1 MLLFLSKKA
10 MSTEAYRDGNNWS
23 MTSTLWLF
31 FTLLP
36 RTRVTHS
43 GKLFVSAT
51 CAQNCLFWRS
61 GLPACLPVPQYKSH
75 NPKGILNQKVE
86 HTQYLIGL
94 LLTVTGVSTTCALVI
109 FRVKVSCITSVDGT
123 NLWLL
128 TSASVRHVLG
138 LLSVKPWCDWLWRLV
153 MSLVRFHRSIVTVKQ
168 SFIVSQILGCPV
180 ILSLFGLLESINTV
194 KSFVRCR

>member
-1 MLLFLSKKA
+1 MET
-10 MSTEAYRDGNNWS
+10 TEAWQAR
-23 MTSTLWLF
+23 
-31 FTLLP
+31 
-36 RTRVTHS
+36 S
-43 GKLFVSAT
+43 GCFSLYYWEQEWHIQANYSFHLHVRKIVS
-51 CAQNCLFWRS
+51 FGRS
-61 GLPACLPVPQYKSH
+61 GLPACLPVPH
-75 NPKGILNQKVE
+75 PKGILNQKVE
-86 HTQYLIGL
+86 HTHYLIGL
-94 LLTVTGVSTTCALVI
+94 LLTVTGVSTTCAVVI

-180 ILSLFGLLESINTV
+180 TLSLFGLLESVNTV

>member
-1 MLLFLSKKA
+1 MER
-10 MSTEAYRDGNNWS
+10 TEAWQAR
-23 MTSTLWLF
+23 
-31 FTLLP
+31 
-36 RTRVTHS
+36 S
-43 GKLFVSAT
+43 GCFSLYYWEQEWHIQENYSFQLHVRKTVS
-51 CAQNCLFWRS
+51 FGRS

-86 HTQYLIGL
+86 HTHYLIGL
-94 LLTVTGVSTTCALVI
+94 LLTVTDVSTTCALVI
-109 FRVKVSCITSVDGT
+109 VRVKVSCFPSVDGT

-138 LLSVKPWCDWLWRLV
+138 RLSVKPWCDWLWRFV
-153 MSLVRFHRSIVTVKQ
+153 MPLVRFDRSIVTVKQ

-180 ILSLFGLLESINTV
+180 ILSLFGLLESVNTV